1 MIKAYQILELFS
13 EQARKLSV
21 YEDKLT
27 DVREE
32 WLENLIRIFIWRD
45 AQECERRMT
54 EVRTLIHRSVKLK
67 RSGKLPGKEFFI
79 KVLWDEAENFG
90 DRSEIDSILD
100 ELTENAVRN
109 MKHGDQSKKSATG
122 REREKLKM
130 FIRDYVEWL
139 SDNLSVSP
147 IVNTSSVLN
156 ELNELLKKYPLESRD

>member
-1 MIKAYQILELFS
+1 MIKAYRILELFS
-13 EQARKLSV
+13 EQARRQNA

-32 WLENLIRIFIWRD
+32 WLEHLIKIFMWRD
-45 AQECERRMT
+45 AQECDQWMT
-54 EVRTLIHRSVKLK
+54 EVRILIHRSVKLK
-67 RSGKLPGKEFFI
+67 SNGKLPKKEFFI

-109 MKHGDQSKKSATG
+109 IKYGEQSKKFMTG
-122 REREKLKM
+122 KEREKLKK

-139 SDNLSVSP
+139 ADNLSVSP
-147 IVNTSSVLN
+147 IINTLSVLN
-156 ELNELLKKYPLESRD
+156 ELKELLKKYPTEG